1 MGKAN
6 SQCKATAGY
15 EALHEPSCHF
25 GLVRDKL
32 AKIPS
37 MSLLHYQFSKN

>member
-1 MGKAN
+1 MGKAK

-32 AKIPS
+32 ANKDTINVIVALS
-37 MSLLHYQFSKN
+37 V